1 MNKALIEELFYIKKE
16 YSKIKELLI
25 NSNESWSFN
34 ILGKI
39 QLNESNYDKAL
50 SMFEKAK
57 NILGLGYCKF
67 LQGKPKEAEKIL
79 LLIKDSSS
87 FVNWILFL
95 ISLCNDAKDIYPT
108 YFQIR
113 NFYEQDLEMLFKA
126 KQYEIIK
133 KILNKN
139 YYLERFNRE
148 IYKYSARVLK
158 NNNYE
163 KEAEELLKKSL
174 DICYK
179 DPETH
184 YMLGEIYLIQNKK
197 DIAIKAFKISEEVN
211 NGYYP
216 AYNRLKDLI
225 N

>member
-1 MNKALIEELFYIKKE
+1 MNKTELEELFYIIKD
-16 YSKIKELLI
+16 YSKIKELLM
-25 NSNESWSFN
+25 NSNKSWSFN

-39 QLNESNYDKAL
+39 NLEETNYDIA
-50 SMFEKAK
+50 FNFFYKAK
-57 NILGLGYCKF
+57 NIPGCGYCKF
-67 LQGKPKEAEKIL
+67 LEGEIEKAKDIL
-79 LLIKDSSS
+79 SSINDSSS

-95 ISLCNDAKDIYPT
+95 INLYNDVKDIYPT

-126 KQYEIIK
+126 RQYEIIK

-139 YYLERFNRE
+139 YYLERFNKE

-158 NNNYE
+158 NNNFE

-174 DICYK
+174 NICYK

-184 YMLGEIYLIQNKK
+184 YILGEIYLIQNKK
-197 DIAIKAFKISEEVN
+197 DMAIKSFKKSEEVN

-216 AYNRLKDLI
+216 AYNRLKDLC